1 MQWKV
6 LIASKQRREDRE
18 RGSVLLEFGLV
29 TIVLFMLIFGVIDF
43 GRALYAYHFVS
54 HAAREAT
61 RFAIVRGAN
70 CRLPDACP
78 AQASDVQNYVVNTL
92 ANGIGLNSNAISVNA
107 VWPGSSY
114 DGVTNC
120 TTSAPNSP
128 GCPVQVQVQY
138 GFNFVFPLMPTSVC
152 NIQTG
157 SATIK
162 ANICMSS
169 TAEMVISQ

>member
-1 MQWKV
+1 MHSRVAGHTKHG
-6 LIASKQRREDRE
+6 E
-18 RGSVLLEFGLV
+18 RSPEQGSTLLEFGLV

-70 CRLPDACP
+70 CKLPDACP
-78 AQASDVQNYVVNTL
+78 AQASDVQNYVVNML
-92 ANGIGLNSNAISVNA
+92 ANGIGLNSNAISVSA

-120 TTSAPNSP
+120 TTSAPNNP

-138 GFNFVFPLMPTSVC
+138 GFNFVFPLMPYATSA
-152 NIQTG
+152 ISRQ
-157 SATIK
+157 AT
-162 ANICMSS
+162 
-169 TAEMVISQ
+169 QL